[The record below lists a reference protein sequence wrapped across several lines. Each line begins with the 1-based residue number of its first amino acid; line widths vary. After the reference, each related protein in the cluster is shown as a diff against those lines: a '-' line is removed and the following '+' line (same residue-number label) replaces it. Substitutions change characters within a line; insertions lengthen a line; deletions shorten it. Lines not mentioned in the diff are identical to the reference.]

1 MHETK
6 EISNIVF
13 NATELALWN
22 KVNNSCI
29 QQIKDVLNEKV
40 YYFKHVTLINWKVTI
55 AAIINKFK
63 R

>member
-1 MHETK
+1 MYETK

-22 KVNNSCI
+22 KVNDSYL
-29 QQIKDVLNEKV
+29 QQIKDMLNEKV

-55 AAIINKFK
+55 VAIINKFK
-63 R
+63 Q